1 MGDYGEFLNV
11 SEQYAED
18 AKNFEQGMQQIAGS
32 VEELNQVIDQ
42 IAVSMEDIG
51 RVTNEAADGVSLVAG
66 KTTEIVQKMADE
78 ESLVQGN
85 SEYAGQLTDIVG
97 KFTIDK

>member
-1 MGDYGEFLNV
+1 MKDYIDSLFQFIDN
-11 SEQYAED
+11 SPTCY
-18 AKNFEQGMQQIAGS
+18 
-32 VEELNQVIDQ
+32 QVIDQ

-85 SEYAGQLTDIVG
+85 CEYAGQLTDIVR